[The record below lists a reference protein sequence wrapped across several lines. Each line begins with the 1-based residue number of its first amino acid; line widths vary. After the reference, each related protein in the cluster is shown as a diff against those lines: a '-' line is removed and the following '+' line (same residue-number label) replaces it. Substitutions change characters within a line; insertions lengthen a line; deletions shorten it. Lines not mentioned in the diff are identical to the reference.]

1 VTPDAIP
8 DQPRRRA
15 LRVIA
20 IAMVAGGSIAIWRE
34 LGPATVWPPHL
45 DALAGAAL
53 ILFGGTLA
61 SVNLRWTLS
70 ARRAGERAPLALFVD
85 AFSTGAGLPAL
96 ALLAWSA
103 AR

>member
-1 VTPDAIP
+1 MTSGAIP

-20 IAMVAGGSIAIWRE
+20 VAMVAGGSLAIWHE
-34 LGPATVWPPHL
+34 IGPATVWPPHL

-61 SVNLRWTLS
+61 SINLRWTLR
-70 ARRAGERAPLALFVD
+70 ARRAGERAPLA
-85 AFSTGAGLPAL
+85 
-96 ALLAWSA
+96 
-103 AR
+103 

>member
-1 VTPDAIP
+1 MSADAIP
-8 DQPRRRA
+8 DPPRRRA

-34 LGPATVWPPHL
+34 VGPATMWPPHL

-53 ILFGGTLA
+53 VLFGGTLA
-61 SVNLRWTLS
+61 SINLRWTLR
-70 ARRAGERAPLALFVD
+70 ARRAGERAPVALFVD
-85 AFSTGAGLPAL
+85 AFVTGAGVPAL